1 MHKLLYLVIREKK
14 VIQQMHD
21 EKAKIKKEKG
31 KTKQRIQT
39 RR

>member
-21 EKAKIKKEKG
+21 EKAKIKKVK
-31 KTKQRIQT
+31 
-39 RR
+39 